1 VLRAYAQGKIFGE
14 TYGDGEIRVVFL
26 HGWGRSKAD
35 FASSAELL
43 AAQGVASLALDLPGF
58 GASPVPTQS
67 GGAREYAALLV
78 PVLNELATQ
87 PVVLVGH
94 SFGGRIASVVAS
106 TDPELVAAVL
116 FTGAP
121 LVRTSSGGRSPLVY
135 RMVRS
140 ARSLGLVSEARLDR
154 ARQHY
159 GSADYRAAQGV
170 MRDVLVAA
178 VNESYEAELAT
189 IYQRV
194 VALWGA
200 DDLAVPVAVAE
211 RALALVPGECHLEI
225 LPGIG
230 HLVPTT
236 APLELARATQGL
248 LS

>member
-1 VLRAYAQGKIFGE
+1 MLRAYAQGKIFGE

-35 FASSAELL
+35 FAPSAELL

-58 GASPVPTQS
+58 GASPVPTHS

-78 PVLNELATQ
+78 SVLSELSTQ

-94 SFGGRIASVVAS
+94 SFGGRIASVIAS
-106 TDPELVAAVL
+106 TNPELVAGVL

-121 LVRTSSGGRSPLVY
+121 LVRTSSGGRSPLAY
-135 RMVRS
+135 RLVRR
-140 ARSLGLVSEARLDR
+140 ARALGLVSEARLDR

-159 GSADYRAAQGV
+159 GSTDYRAAQGV

-189 IYQRV
+189 IHQRV

-200 DDLAVPVAVAE
+200 EDRAVPVAVAE
-211 RALALVPGECHLEI
+211 RALALVPGEHHLQV
-225 LPGIG
+225 LRGIG

-236 APLELARATQGL
+236 APLDLARATQGL